1 MSQQPSGYTS
11 FDLLNQQA
19 AVASG
24 GQSPVR
30 PSRFTSAIN
39 SINSFLGAATNTI
52 VTVDGVINRPTN
64 NVSQPSA
71 RPTMVAPARS
81 TPSVLPYV
89 ALAGV
94 AIGGG
99 MLAMN
104 VFSRRR

>member
-1 MSQQPSGYTS
+1 MIKDTSGYTS

-39 SINSFLGAATNTI
+39 SINAFLGAATDTI
-52 VTVDGVINRPTN
+52 VTVDGVINRPAN
-64 NVSQPSA
+64 NVTQPSVY
-71 RPTMVAPARS
+71 PPMTAPGRS
-81 TPSVLPYV
+81 TPSVLPYI

-104 VFSRRR
+104 VFSKRR

>member
-1 MSQQPSGYTS
+1 MIKDTSGYDS
-11 FDLLNQQA
+11 FDQLNRQA

-39 SINSFLGAATNTI
+39 SINAFLGAATDTI
-52 VTVDGVINRPTN
+52 VTVDGVINRPAN
-64 NVSQPSA
+64 NVTQPSVY
-71 RPTMVAPARS
+71 PPMTDIGRS
-81 TPSVLPYV
+81 TSSVLPYV

-94 AIGGG
+94 AIGGS

>member
-30 PSRFTSAIN
+30 TSRFTSAIN
-39 SINSFLGAATNTI
+39 SINAFLGAATDTI
-52 VTVDGVINRPTN
+52 VTVDGVINRPAN
-64 NVSQPSA
+64 NVTHPSA
-71 RPTMVAPARS
+71 RPPMTAPGRTA
-81 TPSVLPYV
+81 PSLLPYI

-104 VFSRRR
+104 VFSKRR